1 MRTATIDI
9 GGLLDSLSLEEQV
22 SLLSGADFW
31 TTVPVERLGIP
42 AIKVTDGPNGA
53 RGGGG
58 LVGGLSAAA
67 FPVAISLGSSFDPDL
82 VRRVAG
88 AIAAEALT
96 KGAHV
101 LLAPTIN
108 IHRSAVNGR
117 NFECHSED
125 PHLAAEMAAAY
136 VEGVQEKGVAATIKH
151 FAGNESEYQRMTISS
166 EIGER
171 ALREIYLPPFE
182 AAVKRAGALAVMSAY
197 NKVNGTFASE
207 NRRLLTGI
215 LRDQWGF
222 DGLVMSDW
230 FGSHSTAETV
240 EAGLDLEM
248 PGPARDRGGKLVEAV
263 KNGFVGADKVRAAA
277 RNVLR
282 LVARVGA
289 FDNPGI
295 APERSV
301 DRPDHRALIREA
313 AADGMVLL
321 KNDVVLPLS
330 TDAGLTLAVVG
341 PNARTA
347 RIMGGGSAQ
356 LNPHHVS
363 APVEALTAVFGQN
376 SVRVEEGCANNRLRS
391 LLCGPIEVSY
401 FAGRDLSGAAH
412 GVTVNEAE
420 FFWVA
425 PPAPGVDPL
434 KMSARLK
441 TEFVAEFSGEH
452 EFGLVSAGRS
462 RLFLDGEPVVDA
474 WTGWEPGENYF
485 GAGCDEAIETV
496 RLEVGRR
503 YEVTVEFAAVEQ
515 AMAFSALRVGVS
527 RVLGEGAVA
536 RAVEL
541 ARTSDVALVY
551 AGRSGEWDS
560 EGLDLPSIALPGR
573 QDELIE
579 RVAAVNPRTVVV
591 LQTGG
596 PVAMPWLGKVAAV
609 LQAWYPGQECGDAIA
624 DVLTGLRDPGGR
636 LPQTFP
642 KRIEDTPVAVGD
654 PRVYPGVDG
663 AVEYREGIFVG
674 YRHYDAKGIAPLFPF
689 GHGLSYTSFA
699 WSNLRL
705 DRERIAPAGEIALSL
720 EVRNTGGRPG
730 VEVVQVYVRD
740 VSASVERPQKELKAF
755 AKVLLQ
761 PGETRTIRL
770 SLGMRALAFFDVE
783 RKAWVAEAGAFEVLA
798 GASAG
803 DIRLSAGFELESEW
817 IEAVGSPPSLKS
829 NRFRRR

>member
-1 MRTATIDI
+1 MPTSAVDIDR
-9 GGLLDSLSLEEQV
+9 LLDSLTLEEQV

-31 TTVPVERLGIP
+31 TTVPVDRLGIP

-67 FPVAISLGSSFDPDL
+67 FPVGISLGSSFDPDL

-88 AIAAEALT
+88 AIAEEALT
-96 KGAHV
+96 KGARV

-136 VEGVQEKGVAATIKH
+136 VEGVQAKGVAATVKH
-151 FAGNESEYQRMTISS
+151 FVGNESEYQRMTISS

-182 AAVKRAGALAVMSAY
+182 AAVKRAGTFAVMSAY
-197 NKVNGTFASE
+197 NKLNGTFASE
-207 NRRLLTGI
+207 NRRLLTEI
-215 LRDQWGF
+215 LREEWSF

-230 FGSHSTAETV
+230 FGSHSTSETV

-248 PGPARDRGGKLVEAV
+248 PGPARDRGAKLVEAV
-263 KNGFVGADKVRAAA
+263 KSGRVAADKVRTAA

-282 LVARVGA
+282 LVERVGA
-289 FDNPGI
+289 FEQPGI

-301 DRPDHRALIREA
+301 DRPEHRALIREA

-321 KNDVVLPLS
+321 KNDGVLPLS
-330 TDAGLTLAVVG
+330 TDAGLTIAAIG
-341 PNARTA
+341 PNAGTA

-356 LNPHHVS
+356 LNPHHIS
-363 APVEALTAVFGQN
+363 APVEALAAAFGGN
-376 SVRVEEGCANNRLRS
+376 AVRVEEGCTNNRLRT
-391 LLCGPIEVSY
+391 LLRAPIEVSY
-401 FAGRDLSGAAH
+401 FAGRDFSGPAQIGAA
-412 GVTVNEAE
+412 NEAE

-425 PPAPGVDPL
+425 PPAPDIDPL
-434 KMSARLK
+434 KMSVRLRA
-441 TEFVAEFSGEH
+441 EFTPEFSGDH
-452 EFGLVSAGRS
+452 EFGLISAGRS
-462 RLFLDGEPVVDA
+462 RLSLDRKPLVDA
-474 WTGWEPGENYF
+474 WTSWKPGENYF
-485 GAGCDEAIETV
+485 GAGCDEAVATV
-496 RLEVGRR
+496 RLEAGRR
-503 YEVTVEFAAVEQ
+503 YDVAVEFAAVQQ
-515 AMAFSALRVGVS
+515 AMSFSALRFGVS
-527 RVLGEGAVA
+527 RVLGDDAIE

-541 ARTSDVALVY
+541 AQSSDIALVY

-560 EGLDLPSIALPGR
+560 EGLDLPGIMLPGR
-573 QDELIE
+573 QNELIE

-596 PVAMPWLGKVAAV
+596 PVAMPWLDKVAAV

-624 DVLTGLRDPGGR
+624 DVLTGRRGPGGR

-654 PRVYPGVDG
+654 PLVYPGTDG

-674 YRHYDAKGIAPLFPF
+674 YRHYDAKGIEPLFSF

-705 DRERIAPAGEIALSL
+705 ERERIAPGGEVTVSL
-720 EVRNTGGRPG
+720 DITNTGSRPG
-730 VEVVQVYVRD
+730 TEVVQIYVRD
-740 VSASVERPQKELKAF
+740 ALASLERPEKELKAF
-755 AKVLLQ
+755 AKVRLQ
-761 PGETRTIRL
+761 PGETQTVRL
-770 SLGMRALAFFDVE
+770 SLGMRALAFFDTE
-783 RKAWVAEAGAFEVLA
+783 RKAWVAEAGAFELLA
-798 GASAG
+798 GASSR
-803 DIRLSAGFELESEW
+803 DIRLRAAVELDRDWVEP
-817 IEAVGSPPSLKS
+817 V
-829 NRFRRR
+829 

>member
-1 MRTATIDI
+1 MRAGDID
-9 GGLLDSLSLEEQV
+9 GLLDSLSLEEQV

-31 TTVPVERLGIP
+31 TTVPVDRLGIP

-67 FPVAISLGSSFDPDL
+67 FPVGISLGATFDPDL

-88 AIAAEALT
+88 AIAEEALT

-125 PHLAAEMAAAY
+125 PHLAAEMAVAY
-136 VEGVQEKGVAATIKH
+136 VEGVQGKGIAATIKH

-171 ALREIYLPPFE
+171 TLREIYLPPFE
-182 AAVKRAGALAVMSAY
+182 AAVKRAGAAAVMSAY
-197 NKVNGTFASE
+197 NKLNGTFASE
-207 NRRLLTGI
+207 NRRLLTEI
-215 LRDQWGF
+215 LRDEWGF

-230 FGSHSTAETV
+230 FGSHSTRETV

-248 PGPARDRGGKLVEAV
+248 PGPARDRGTKLVEAV
-263 KNGFVGADKVRAAA
+263 RNGFVGAGSVRAAA

-289 FDNPGI
+289 FDSPGI

-301 DRPDHRALIREA
+301 DRPEHRALIREA
-313 AADGMVLL
+313 AAEGMVLL
-321 KNDVVLPLS
+321 KNDGVLPLS
-330 TDAGLTLAVVG
+330 TESALTLAVIG
-341 PNARTA
+341 PNARAA

-356 LNPHHVS
+356 LNPHHIA
-363 APVEALTAVFGQN
+363 APVDALTAAFGRN
-376 SVRVEEGCANNRLRS
+376 SVRVEEGCDNNRLRS
-391 LLCGPIEVSY
+391 LLRGPIEVSY
-401 FAGRDLSGAAH
+401 FAGRDLSGAPH
-412 GVTVNEAE
+412 RVTAGEAE

-425 PPAPGVDPL
+425 PPVPGSDPL
-434 KMSARLK
+434 NMSARLK
-441 TEFVAEFSGEH
+441 AEFVPEFSGEH

-474 WTGWEPGENYF
+474 WTGWKPGENYF
-485 GAGCDEAIETV
+485 GAGCDEAIATI
-496 RLEVGRR
+496 RLEAGRR
-503 YEVTVEFAAVEQ
+503 YDVTVEFAAVEQ
-515 AMAFSALRVGVS
+515 AMSFSALRVGVS
-527 RVLGEGAVA
+527 RVLGEDAFAG
-536 RAVEL
+536 AVEL

-551 AGRSGEWDS
+551 AGRSGEWDA
-560 EGLDLPSIALPGR
+560 EGLDLPGIALPGR

-579 RVAAVNPRTVVV
+579 RIAAVNPRTVVV

-609 LQAWYPGQECGDAIA
+609 LQAWYPGQECGDAIT
-624 DVLTGLRDPGGR
+624 DVLTGRRDPGGR

-654 PRVYPGVDG
+654 PLVYPGVDG
-663 AVEYREGIFVG
+663 FVEYREGIFVG

-689 GHGLSYTSFA
+689 GHGLSYTSFE

-705 DRERIAPAGEIALSL
+705 DRERATAGSEIALSL
-720 EVRNTGGRPG
+720 DVTNTGRRAGA
-730 VEVVQVYVRD
+730 EVVQIYLRD
-740 VSASVERPQKELKAF
+740 ESASVERPLKELRAF
-755 AKVLLQ
+755 AKVRLQ
-761 PGETRTIRL
+761 PGETRTVRL
-770 SLGMRALAFFDVE
+770 SLGMRALAFFDAA

-798 GASAG
+798 GASAR
-803 DIRLSAGFELESEW
+803 DIRLRAGFELDAEW
-817 IEAVGSPPSLKS
+817 VEAV
-829 NRFRRR
+829 